1 MAFGVCFLTGLISH
15 LHQHP
20 VGWFDLPSRP
30 VWGYQLTQGVHVATG
45 IASVP
50 LLLAKLW
57 TVYRRLFAWPP
68 ARDVG
73 RALERLLLVPLVAG
87 AVFEL
92 VTGLLNVVQWY
103 PFHFAFPVAHYA
115 VAWVTVGAMLV
126 HLALKAPLARSV
138 TGRRRRLPG
147 APPEAAPSAERRAL
161 LIGTGAA
168 VGAVTL
174 ATVGQAVEPLRAVSL
189 LAPRDPAVGPQGLPV
204 NRSAAAARVAP
215 AATDPAWRLVVAGSL
230 QLSLAQLQALPQ
242 VRGRPADRLR
252 RGVERDGPLGRRPA
266 SRCARPRRRTGRIDA
281 HPGEPRAGRVPD
293 GARGAE
299 RGARPAVAARPAARQ
314 RAARARPRVSAAV
327 HRPEPARRAAD
338 QVAEPDRGRIVSA
351 AAWWRWPALV
361 AGLAALAYGLL
372 LLVTDGGAAPVVPV
386 VTWLAGSL
394 VLHDA
399 LLAPLTVLAGVVVTR
414 LVPRDVRPV
423 VAGGLVVAAC
433 LVVVALPAL
442 GTPGVPDNPSAT
454 PRDYPLG
461 LAVLLAL
468 DAAVTALL
476 VVLVRRRSDAAAP

>member
-1 MAFGVCFLTGLISH
+1 MAGRRVQRTVSPAAGAPAYRRSVAIPSARSLLARPLPAPPSALRVGPFAADAASAERPPHDARTAALLGRSLGVAFGVCFLTGLISH

-30 VWGYQLTQGVHVATG
+30 VWGYQLTQGVHIATG

-174 ATVGQAVEPLRAVSL
+174 ATVGQAVEPLRAASL

-242 VRGRPADRLR
+242 VEAALPIACVEGWSATGRWGGVRLR
-252 RGVERDGPLGRRPA
+252 D
-266 SRCARPRRRTGRIDA
+266 
-281 HPGEPRAGRVPD
+281 
-293 GARGAE
+293 
-299 RGARPAVAARPAARQ
+299 
-314 RAARARPRVSAAV
+314 
-327 HRPEPARRAAD
+327 
-338 QVAEPDRGRIVSA
+338 
-351 AAWWRWPALV
+351 
-361 AGLAALAYGLL
+361 
-372 LLVTDGGAAPVVPV
+372 
-386 VTWLAGSL
+386 
-394 VLHDA
+394 VLD
-399 LLAPLTVLAGVVVTR
+399 LAGVPAGSTLT
-414 LVPRDVRPV
+414 LVSLEQGGYQTAPVGPNEARD
-423 VAGGLVVAAC
+423 
-433 LVVVALPAL
+433 
-442 GTPGVPDNPSAT
+442 
-454 PRDYPLG
+454 PLS
-461 LAVLLAL
+461 LLAL
-468 DAAVTALL
+468 RLGSEPLALDHGYPL
-476 VVLVRRRSDAAAP
+476 RFIGPNRPGVQQTKWLSRIEVAS